1 MLGRTDSRVR
11 ILLLLMA
18 VVVASAGIVARLAYW
33 QVGQHYSLSAEAAQ
47 TATYRRTIP
56 ALRGTIY
63 DRTGTIVLAQTITLY
78 RVIGDPHDLDS
89 EQRDLTV
96 NALIDYLS
104 LSDED
109 AAKVR
114 TAMDSSAYYVV
125 LAVGVDSNIVQ
136 DMLTQQADGGLQGIT
151 FEEQPVRVY
160 PQAGGAPNTSLAS
173 QLLGF
178 VNDAGV
184 GQYGIE
190 RQYDS
195 ILAGRPE
202 VVEIDP
208 TVLGPAG
215 TRIIDKGAPG
225 QDVRTTIDASL
236 QLQVEKEVFAA
247 WVADKAKTV
256 SAMVMDPKTGQLLAE
271 ASYPAYDANAFL
283 QTANQDPDLFQDP
296 VITRQYEPGSV
307 FKMITASAALTT
319 KTTGLTTMINDYGIM
334 KLPGNQEIA
343 DADRKAK
350 GWMSFADI
358 VAWSRNVG
366 ASQAA
371 FRLGKTTAA
380 ASQVLYQTWHAY
392 GIGQKTGIDLPGEAA
407 GIARDPSE
415 TPWAK
420 IDLANGSFGQG
431 VAATPIQVLR
441 AYAIMANGG
450 TAITPRVTI
459 PDTQVGQSAGAA
471 PEGVRVISTGV
482 STSLTGLME
491 HVVTAV
497 QSYAVRTYIPG
508 YYVGGKTGTAQ
519 IWDPTI
525 DGGKGGWKVNVY
537 NYSFYGWVGHSQP
550 DLAIGAVIFEGTP
563 TLIKQGVLDMPVQS
577 YELFRRIATDAVATE
592 GIPPNPNGP
601 LPPGSKKSTP
611 EG

>member
-47 TATYRRTIP
+47 TATYGRTIP

-563 TLIKQGVLDMPVQS
+563 PLIKQGVLDMPVQS